1 VYRLIA
7 HAILLALA
15 YCTIIISSDG
25 HDRDL
30 LECNRH
36 WDQWRAL
43 QIHSYVFEYDRTCF
57 CSTDVTR
64 LVRIEVRG
72 DAVVRVTDVQT
83 GGDVT
88 AAPFA
93 RWPTIDSLF
102 IWTRR
107 TISDGDWRYRIDYHP
122 AFHYVRRL
130 SGDVPNV
137 IDGGFVQTVHSFL
150 MSP

>member
-7 HAILLALA
+7 HAILLTLA

-30 LECNRH
+30 LECNRQ

-72 DAVVRVTDVQT
+72 DAVFRVTDVQT